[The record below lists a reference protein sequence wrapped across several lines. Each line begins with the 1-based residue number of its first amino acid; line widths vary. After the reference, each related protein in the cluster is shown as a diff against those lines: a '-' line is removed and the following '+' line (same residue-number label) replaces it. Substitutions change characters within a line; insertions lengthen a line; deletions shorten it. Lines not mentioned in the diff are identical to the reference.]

1 MIELDHEDIYE
12 ILITYILIKK
22 YISKIN
28 EKINLIFGG
37 NDEEE
42 NKSLF
47 DEYDKENGYE
57 DEKVEE
63 YNLYENS
70 LSILNELFKI
80 ARKSYNNSL
89 KECLDMDIIDLLE
102 FINFSFKDIEVQKE
116 DYSDEDE

>member
-1 MIELDHEDIYE
+1 
-12 ILITYILIKK
+12 
-22 YISKIN
+22 
-28 EKINLIFGG
+28 
-37 NDEEE
+37 
-42 NKSLF
+42 
-47 DEYDKENGYE
+47 
-57 DEKVEE
+57 VEE